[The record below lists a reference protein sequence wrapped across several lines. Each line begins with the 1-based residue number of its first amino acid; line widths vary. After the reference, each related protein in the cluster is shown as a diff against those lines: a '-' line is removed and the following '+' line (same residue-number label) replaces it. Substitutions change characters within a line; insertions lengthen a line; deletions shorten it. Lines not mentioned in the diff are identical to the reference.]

1 MSILDRLTD
10 DQLKE
15 MLALKEIEAAG
26 LRAQLNKMRETA
38 LYWRKIATTRAL
50 RISELSGDL
59 AEIRREVAQ

>member
-15 MLALKEIEAAG
+15 MLCLKEIEAAG
-26 LRAQLNKMRETA
+26 LRVQIKKLKEHLAKWKDLA
-38 LYWRKIATTRAL
+38 DTRAS
-50 RISELSGDL
+50 RIHELAGEL